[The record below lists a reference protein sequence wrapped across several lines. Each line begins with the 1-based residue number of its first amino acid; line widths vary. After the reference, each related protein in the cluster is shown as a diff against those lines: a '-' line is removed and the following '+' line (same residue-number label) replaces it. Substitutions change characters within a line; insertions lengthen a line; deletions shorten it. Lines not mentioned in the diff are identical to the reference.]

1 MDLNQATEANLSFM
15 LNELADYLK
24 VANRGLFDPEDYDL
38 NKYGDLKFLHQIVV
52 EKGRLSTLET
62 QAFVDELATI
72 RKK

>member
-24 VANRGLFDPEDYDL
+24 VANRGLFDSKYYDL

-62 QAFVDELATI
+62 QAFIDELATI